1 MKLTVRQLT
10 VCALLAALALGL
22 SYLERMI
29 PLGTLIPLPGIK
41 LGLANIVTLFALLTM
56 GTWPAFLILLTR
68 CLLGAVFAGNLNAL
82 LFSLLGG
89 VLAMTMM
96 ALLKSSVLSVYGIS
110 VAGAACHQLGQV
122 LAAALV
128 LASWT
133 PMAYLPLLLLTALM
147 TGGVTGAVTALLL
160 KTVSQ
165 IFPEKI

>member
-1 MKLTVRQLT
+1 MDKKLFLYGFVVGL
-10 VCALLAALALGL
+10 CAC
-22 SYLERMI
+22 I
-29 PLGTLIPLPGIK
+29 
-41 LGLANIVTLFALLTM
+41 
-56 GTWPAFLILLTR
+56 
-68 CLLGAVFAGNLNAL
+68 LLGAVFAGNLNAL

>member
-68 CLLGAVFAGNLNAL
+68 CLLGAVFAFCFGR
-82 LFSLLGG
+82 LFW
-89 VLAMTMM
+89 M
-96 ALLKSSVLSVYGIS
+96 
-110 VAGAACHQLGQV
+110 
-122 LAAALV
+122 
-128 LASWT
+128 
-133 PMAYLPLLLLTALM
+133 
-147 TGGVTGAVTALLL
+147 
-160 KTVSQ
+160 
-165 IFPEKI
+165 